1 MASST
6 LDQVEDG
13 TRVFVD
19 ASIFI
24 YHFSGVSEECKAL
37 LARCERGEVKGVT
50 STLVMAEAS
59 HRLMMIEAV
68 ASGEVSPGNVA
79 KKLRR
84 KPEVVRKLH
93 LYQEQVEK
101 IPLMGME
108 IEALDLRILL
118 HAAPLRSRHG
128 FLTNDSLIAATLGDR
143 GIEAIASGD
152 RDFDRLAG
160 VELFCP
166 SDI

>member
-6 LDQVEDG
+6 LEQVPAG
-13 TRVFVD
+13 PRIFVD

-24 YHFSGVSEECKAL
+24 YHFSGVSAECKAFL
-37 LARCERGEVKGVT
+37 ERCERGEVKGVS
-50 STLVMAEAS
+50 STVVMAEVS

-68 ASGEVSPGNVA
+68 ASGRISPGNVV
-79 KKLRR
+79 KKLRK
-84 KPEVVRKLH
+84 KPEIVRELH

-101 IPLMGME
+101 IPLMG
-108 IEALDLRILL
+108 IEVEPLDLQLLL
-118 HAAPLRSRHG
+118 HAAPLRSRYG
-128 FLTNDSLIAATLGDR
+128 FLTNDSLIAATLGER
-143 GIEAIASGD
+143 EIQAIASGD
-152 RDFDRLAG
+152 RDFARLVG

>member
-1 MASST
+1 MACST
-6 LDQVEDG
+6 LEQVQAG
-13 TRVFVD
+13 TRIFID

-24 YHFSGVSEECKAL
+24 YHFSGVSAECRTL
-37 LARCERGEVKGVT
+37 LERCERGEVKGAT

-68 ASGEVSPGNVA
+68 ASGQVTPGNVV
-79 KKLRR
+79 KKLRK
-84 KPEVVRKLH
+84 KPAVVRSLH

-101 IPLMGME
+101 IPLMGVE
-108 IEALDLRILL
+108 VEPLDLQLLL
-118 HAAPLRSRHG
+118 HAAPLRSRYG
-128 FLTNDSLIAATLGDR
+128 FLTNDSLIAATLGARD
-143 GIEAIASGD
+143 IQAIASGD
-152 RDFDRLAG
+152 QDFARLVD